1 VAIQTFK
8 RTWLEIPIIAS
19 LIGGAAGCW
28 ATGSAETIR
37 ENRNGG
43 LVRYLPGDDGLFGLL
58 SAEDKA
64 LDKART
70 EAEKNCGAR
79 GFEVVEKG
87 KVMVGRD
94 TVEIEGDASKRA
106 KGRAD
111 AVEDKA
117 EASARVSTIK
127 GREERRLRYVCKD
140 APTGYEPP
148 PIDLNAINDT
158 APSRTGNI
166 NITSGR

>member
-1 VAIQTFK
+1 MSMLTDREVRF
-8 RTWLEIPIIAS
+8 RTTLIAS
-19 LIGGAAGCW
+19 LLAGLAGCW
-28 ATGSAETIR
+28 ATGAAETIR

-43 LVRYLPGDDGLFGLL
+43 LVRYTPGHDGMLGLF

-64 LDKART
+64 LEKARE
-70 EAEKNCGAR
+70 EAQKNCGPR

-94 TVEIEGDASKRA
+94 TVEIDGGASRSGKS
-106 KGRAD
+106 RAD

-127 GREERRLRYVCKD
+127 GREERRLRYMCKD

-148 PIDLNAINDT
+148 PIDLNAISET
-158 APSRTGNI
+158 APSRPASI
-166 NITSGR
+166 NITTGK